1 MAVVMLCEI
10 TDHSV
15 AVCDGGRK
23 QEGIIVIQLP
33 AAPFPEL

>member
-15 AVCDGGRK
+15 AVCDGGPQTR
-23 QEGIIVIQLP
+23 VHYCNP
-33 AAPFPEL
+33 AARNTVS